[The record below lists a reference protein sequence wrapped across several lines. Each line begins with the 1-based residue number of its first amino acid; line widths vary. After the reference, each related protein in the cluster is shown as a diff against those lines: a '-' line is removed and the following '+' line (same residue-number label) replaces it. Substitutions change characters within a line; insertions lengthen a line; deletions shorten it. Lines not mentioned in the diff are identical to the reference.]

1 MKESQS
7 SLTNI
12 NPLTIFLLC
21 YPIDTLLALQSKNLK
36 LIPACSMQLYSFF
49 FFFFARYLYAPYFG
63 IYLQDVQN
71 RPIEAPAKI

>member
-21 YPIDTLLALQSKNLK
+21 YPIDTLLPSSPAEQK
-36 LIPACSMQLYSFF
+36 LETYSCL
-49 FFFFARYLYAPYFG
+49 LYA
-63 IYLQDVQN
+63 I
-71 RPIEAPAKI
+71 A